1 MEETRKNYSEIWLED
16 GIVYTV
22 LNYEMFT
29 EEMVE
34 SGIKQRL
41 AITKDKAYP
50 IYADVRKIKNFTR
63 EARQRLAQKDAA
75 FGTAAVA
82 ILINSKVQEVLYNFF
97 NVIYKA
103 PAPAKMFTDEAKAIE
118 WLQQYKDP
126 NNV

>member
-1 MEETRKNYSEIWLED
+1 MEETRTNYSDIWIED

-22 LNYEMFT
+22 LNYENFT

-41 AITKDKAYP
+41 AITKDNWYP
-50 IYADVRKIKNFTR
+50 IFADVRKIKNFSR

-75 FGTAAVA
+75 YGSAAVA
-82 ILINSKVQEVLYNFF
+82 IVTNSKVQEVLYNFF

-103 PAPAKMFTDEAKAIE
+103 PAPTKMFTDPDKAIE
-118 WLQQYKDP
+118 WLKQYKETRP
-126 NNV
+126 V